1 MTYLDVSN
9 IKTILLPKLY
19 CEGMIFHEYMFII
32 TWGLKAT
39 LTNNIYAH
47 KIYIIFQVSLSMKSD
62 VLTAETGGMVQ
73 EIIMPRLLRRG
84 VT

>member
-1 MTYLDVSN
+1 MHTKY
-9 IKTILLPKLY
+9 ILS
-19 CEGMIFHEYMFII
+19 
-32 TWGLKAT
+32 
-39 LTNNIYAH
+39 
-47 KIYIIFQVSLSMKSD
+47 FQVSLSMKSD